1 MTTKK
6 FKSGFVAVVG
16 KPNVGKSSLINALVG
31 EKVAITSPK
40 PQTTRNKILGIVN
53 KPDFQMIFV
62 DTPGEYNAKSKLAQF
77 MQKSIGV
84 AQEGVDAIAIVLD
97 AGRINQ
103 ADFKIIERYKSAT
116 VPVFV
121 IINKIDLA
129 SFEALYPTLARL
141 NEYTFVKEFI
151 SVSALKKKN
160 IDAVLDKISAV
171 LPEGQPLFDVDDYTD
186 KSVRFMTAEIIR
198 EKVLLFV
205 QQEIP
210 HFCAVEIMDF
220 KEDDKKVKIAADIIC
235 ENDRHKTIIVGK
247 NGEMIKKIGT
257 SARQDIEKLVGKT
270 VFLELFVKIREGWQS
285 NSSVLADLGYD
296 IDTL

>member
-1 MTTKK
+1 MKTKK

-205 QQEIP
+205 QQE
-210 HFCAVEIMDF
+210 
-220 KEDDKKVKIAADIIC
+220 
-235 ENDRHKTIIVGK
+235 
-247 NGEMIKKIGT
+247 
-257 SARQDIEKLVGKT
+257 
-270 VFLELFVKIREGWQS
+270 
-285 NSSVLADLGYD
+285 NSSFLRRRNYGL
-296 IDTL
+296 